1 MRFFLFARQ
10 LSGVTI
16 AAADRRLGHGGGA
29 GGAAG
34 VEEIKAHAFFAG
46 IDFDKLLRKELEP
59 PFKPAASHNPL
70 QHFDK
75 KMTAMKMTGISQGDG
90 ALAPT
95 MSRDPFA
102 DFGYAGGEPEP
113 EPELEPEPE
122 SKREPELGQP
132 PPVAAPRPQADG
144 AAEPAQA
151 APVLQAN
158 V

>member
-1 MRFFLFARQ
+1 M
-10 LSGVTI
+10 TI

-122 SKREPELGQP
+122 SKREARRSDQQLRKAQIYEAPSEEDKAM
-132 PPVAAPRPQADG
+132 AA
-144 AAEPAQA
+144 
-151 APVLQAN
+151 
-158 V
+158 